1 MRAFS
6 NAPPLIQDTCTKQP
20 LDGCEVQDPGAHIP
34 GLGGDG
40 CPQAWIDAMDSLLH
54 EQEGLL
60 TSLAV
65 LSGRQAECISAGL
78 VDDLLN
84 VLGSRQELVTRF
96 LEVQADL
103 VGLKKVQEAQDLAID
118 PDVQDRLHERMHA
131 LDQLLQGV
139 LEQDDRDHTQLLQQ
153 RVVVEQHVNHLDAGV
168 RARER
173 YASLDNHPAITDA
186 DRGARA

>member
-20 LDGCEVQDPGAHIP
+20 VDGCDVQDPGAQIP

-60 TSLAV
+60 TSLAS
-65 LSGRQAECISAGL
+65 LSGRQAECISAGR

-96 LEVQADL
+96 LDVQADL
-103 VGLKKVQEAQDLAID
+103 IALKKMEEVQDHAID
-118 PDVQDRLHERMHA
+118 PGVQDRLHERMLA

-139 LEQDDRDHTQLLQQ
+139 LEQDDRDHTELLHQ

-173 YASLDNHPAITDA
+173 YASFNAHPAVTDT